1 MKTTATKQWLW
12 FAALWL
18 GGLVTVFAISLVI
31 KFVMNI
37 GG

>member
-1 MKTTATKQWLW
+1 MKNTAIKQWLW
-12 FAALWL
+12 FIALWL
-18 GGLVTVFAISLVI
+18 GGLMTVFSISLVI